1 MSTPTLLSK
10 DLTTL
15 KSWFSKHAPTCV
27 HKPEGMLKYEYVTP
41 TAGVVAGGDDKSDVP
56 ERSTVG
62 HYLQMY
68 DWDACFFSQVAHKV
82 GIKGLPA
89 NVVRNFLGLKQADG
103 FVPRTVSPARIWD
116 AGDMCKPFLA
126 QTLHHALE
134 SKQFNDTAAL
144 PSLSQDLDCYIG
156 YFLSKRRHKNGLCT
170 WRNVLESGVD
180 DNLALI
186 APREAAKDE
195 DESVSELI
203 DHRLLAA
210 DLNSYLAAEC
220 ASLSRIADKAGNV
233 EMAQK
238 AITNADTLAK
248 LIDEHL
254 WNDRLEMYCNLDPKT
269 GKHIEIRAWT
279 GLVPALLGHVNEE
292 RIERVIRKNI
302 LSEQHFLRPYG
313 IASAAASEPLYSQS
327 KRGMYGRAI
336 VSHWQGPMWVLPN
349 ALVVRCLTSNGF
361 AKEAKEIAQRCLAA
375 LCADLKN
382 SGTLHENYDAET
394 NKPLWAPNFMSWNI
408 LALEL
413 IELVE

>member
-1 MSTPTLLSK
+1 
-10 DLTTL
+10 
-15 KSWFSKHAPTCV
+15 
-27 HKPEGMLKYEYVTP
+27 MLRYQYVTP
-41 TAGVVAGGDDKSDVP
+41 TAGVEAGADDKADVP

-68 DWDACFFSQVAHKV
+68 DWDACFFSQVAPKV
-82 GIKGLPA
+82 GIEGLPA
-89 NVVRNFLGLKQADG
+89 NVVRNFLQLKQADG
-103 FVPRTVSPARIWD
+103 FVPRTVSPERIWD
-116 AGDMCKPFLA
+116 QGDMCKPFLA

-134 SKQFNDTAAL
+134 SKQFDDAAAL
-144 PSLSQDLDCYIG
+144 PSLAYDLDCYIG
-156 YFLSKRRHKNGLCT
+156 YFFAKRRHKSGLCS

-203 DHRLLAA
+203 DHRLLAT
-210 DLNSYLAAEC
+210 DLNAYLVAEC
-220 ASLSRIADKAGNV
+220 AALSRIADEAGNT
-233 EMAQK
+233 EMARK
-238 AITNADTLAK
+238 ALTNADSLSK

-254 WNDRLEMYCNLDPKT
+254 WSDRLDMYANLDPKT
-269 GKHIEIRAWT
+269 GKHIEIRSWT
-279 GLVPALLGHVNEE
+279 GLVPALFGHVRED

-302 LSEQHFLRPYG
+302 LSDKQFLRPYG
-313 IASAAASEPLYSQS
+313 IASVACSEPLYSQS

-349 ALVVRCLTSNGF
+349 ALVVRCLTANGF
-361 AKEAKEIAQRCLAA
+361 TKEAKEIAKRVLACL
-375 LCADLKN
+375 CQDLKN
-382 SGTLHENYDAET
+382 TGTLHENYDAET
-394 NKPLWAPNFMSWNI
+394 GSPLWAPNFMSWNI